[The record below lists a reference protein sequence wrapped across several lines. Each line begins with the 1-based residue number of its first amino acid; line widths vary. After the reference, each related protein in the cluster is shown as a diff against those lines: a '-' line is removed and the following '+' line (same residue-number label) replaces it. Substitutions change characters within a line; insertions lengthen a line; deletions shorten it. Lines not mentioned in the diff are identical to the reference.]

1 MMVFI
6 GEHKTSGIMC
16 FAAPP
21 MMAMS
26 ADGRECP
33 PLLGPV
39 ACRSAG
45 HAQQPH
51 FLCLTLDGPEPLV
64 LSAAAGMG
72 RSIMTVRQD
81 RETANYWGLA
91 AMQQLKAGLEFWR
104 VRLFFPVFDV
114 RYPFFSVESGYS
126 ERYST
131 GLSAEVMVA
140 F

>member
-1 MMVFI
+1 MLNI
-6 GEHKTSGIMC
+6 NPYI
-16 FAAPP
+16 
-21 MMAMS
+21 
-26 ADGRECP
+26 
-33 PLLGPV
+33 LGDEWPANKETFV
-39 ACRSAG
+39 RPSLMYAY
-45 HAQQPH
+45 
-51 FLCLTLDGPEPLV
+51 TLDGPGPLV

-72 RSIMTVRQD
+72 PSIMTVRQD

-91 AMQQLKAGLEFWR
+91 AMQQLKAGLEFRR

-131 GLSAEVMVA
+131 GLSAELMVA